1 MDWLS
6 AAWLPF
12 MRVGGAVMT
21 APLFSAAYVPMRV
34 RLMLA
39 VFISAALL
47 PMLTEMKLNTG
58 LAVNLIGVEA
68 IVMAAKELLIG
79 ICLGFFLQLV
89 FEAVVIA
96 GHLIASGMGLG
107 FAMMVDPNRGVQVPV
122 LSQYLLIITLLL
134 FVAMDGHLAFLAMLA
149 RSFELWPIA
158 GEAMAVSQL
167 QIMFEQ
173 GSAMFA
179 GAIQIAIPAVIAL
192 LLVQI
197 AVGVISRAAPT
208 LNLFAV
214 GFPLAM
220 LVGFVL
226 LQWLIP
232 SLVPQL
238 SGQIDTAYAA
248 LARFLGA

>member
-1 MDWLS
+1 
-6 AAWLPF
+6 
-12 MRVGGAVMT
+12 
-21 APLFSAAYVPMRV
+21 
-34 RLMLA
+34 
-39 VFISAALL
+39 
-47 PMLTEMKLNTG
+47 
-58 LAVNLIGVEA
+58 
-68 IVMAAKELLIG
+68 
-79 ICLGFFLQLV
+79 
-89 FEAVVIA
+89 
-96 GHLIASGMGLG
+96 IASGMGLG

-208 LNLFAV
+208 LNL
-214 GFPLAM
+214 
-220 LVGFVL
+220 
-226 LQWLIP
+226 
-232 SLVPQL
+232 
-238 SGQIDTAYAA
+238 
-248 LARFLGA
+248 